1 MKKVIVMF
9 LILIM
14 SLTLVACGNKTIE
27 EEIIGNWIFTETDN
41 TYIINF
47 TTNSFKMTMVSGNYD
62 DFFEYDGDYSINKE
76 EKKILLSTD
85 TSEELELKYMYE
97 DKELYLNLYDEA
109 TFEKTTEYQ
118 VEKILYE
125 LATND

>member
-14 SLTLVACGNKTIE
+14 SLTFVACGNKTIE

-47 TTNSFKMTMVSGNYD
+47 TTDSFNMTMVSGNYD

-85 TSEELELKYMYE
+85 TSEELELEYMYE

-109 TFEKTTEYQ
+109 TFEKTSEYQ

>member
-14 SLTLVACGNKTIE
+14 SLTFVACGNKTIE

-47 TTNSFKMTMVSGNYD
+47 TTDSFKMTMVSGNYD

-85 TSEELELKYMYE
+85 TSEELELEYMYE

>member
-76 EKKILLSTD
+76 EKKILL
-85 TSEELELKYMYE
+85 
-97 DKELYLNLYDEA
+97 
-109 TFEKTTEYQ
+109 
-118 VEKILYE
+118 
-125 LATND
+125 

>member
-1 MKKVIVMF
+1 MKRIFSIF

-14 SLTLVACGNKTIE
+14 SLTFVACGNKSIE
-27 EEIIGNWIFTETDN
+27 EEIVGNWIYTESEN

-47 TTNSFKMTMVSGNYD
+47 TTDSFKMTMISGNYD
-62 DFFEYDGDYSINKE
+62 DFFEYDGDYSINKDE
-76 EKKILLSTD
+76 NTILLSTD
-85 TSEELELKYMYE
+85 TSEELELEYIYE
-97 DKELYLNLYDEA
+97 DKELYLNMYDEA

-125 LATND
+125 LATEK

>member
-14 SLTLVACGNKTIE
+14 SLTFVACGNKTIE

-47 TTNSFKMTMVSGNYD
+47 TTDSFKMTMVSGNYD

-85 TSEELELKYMYE
+85 TSEALELEYMYE